1 MGELGTERRDL
12 QENFTYYGY
21 NDSSTNDH
29 ILVSEYTLTNTTI
42 MQYMSVG
49 DLSYLSDHEPLM
61 LRIVSMLHSK
71 GTKTY
76 QNIGKLFVRQEK
88 FI

>member
-1 MGELGTERRDL
+1 M
-12 QENFTYYGY
+12 
-21 NDSSTNDH
+21 
-29 ILVSEYTLTNTTI
+29 

-61 LRIVSMLHSK
+61 LRTVSMLHSK